1 MAIYNEI
8 LVGRYNRA
16 LQKLLG
22 MKGPASMNQLA
33 GELITVFNL
42 FYGTE
47 NRFLEGWD
55 RYAAENEQTAG
66 AGSTAFVRIRNP
78 AGSGVVAVIE
88 KCELNISTQDVVTF
102 QVGAVTVDL
111 ANVLTN
117 VRQALDGR
125 NTRVNP
131 TCINSSTTGATAL
144 NTLGKYTV
152 PVTGKDLILTDN
164 QELPLLPG
172 DAIQF
177 QNSSVSLTL
186 RANLIWRERM
196 MEESE
201 LK

>member
-47 NRFLEGWD
+47 NRYLESWD
-55 RYAAENEQTAG
+55 RYAVENEQTAG
-66 AGSTAFVRIRNP
+66 AGNTAFLRIRNP
-78 AGSGVVAVIE
+78 TNSGVVAVIE
-88 KCELNISTQDVVTF
+88 KCELNMSTQDVVTW
-102 QVGAVTVDL
+102 QIGTATADL
-111 ANVLTN
+111 ASVVAN
-117 VRQALDGR
+117 VRNNLDFRNQRLNPAL
-125 NTRVNP
+125 
-131 TCINSSTTGATAL
+131 INSSTTGATAL
-144 NTLGKYTV
+144 NVIGKYTV
-152 PVTGKDLILTDN
+152 AVTGKDLILTDN

-177 QNSSVSLTL
+177 QNTAVALTL
-186 RANLIWRERM
+186 RANLIWRERV

>member
-33 GELITVFNL
+33 GELITTFNL

-47 NRFLEGWD
+47 NRYLESWD
-55 RYAAENEQTAG
+55 RYAVENEQTAG
-66 AGSTAFVRIRNP
+66 AGNTAFLRIRNP
-78 AGSGVVAVIE
+78 TNSGVVAVIE
-88 KCELNISTQDVVTF
+88 KCELNISTQDLVTW
-102 QVGAVTVDL
+102 QIGTATADL
-111 ANVLTN
+111 ASVVAN
-117 VRQALDGR
+117 VRNNLDFR
-125 NTRVNP
+125 NQRVNP
-131 TCINSSTTGATAL
+131 ALINSSTTGAAAL
-144 NTLGKYTV
+144 NVIGKYTV
-152 PVTGKDLILTDN
+152 AVTGKDLILTHN
-164 QELPLLPG
+164 QEWPLLPG

-177 QNSSVSLTL
+177 QNTSVLLTL
-186 RANLIWRERM
+186 RANLIWRERV